1 MEKEFNALNAM
12 EEKVNGKPMWEYTW
26 AELCAMYGVE
36 EEPAAKEPVAE
47 EPAIEEE
54 EEQEVEENFCPI
66 TKYNYFVGSYGYFKK
81 CRTDTITNKE
91 PDFVSGNKPA
101 KKAEFWFTQNGLY
114 RRSMYWGG
122 MHNSPCKWGLLPIA
136 EKGEHAPAIVKAR
149 RETVFL
155 DEPVLG
161 FVKWSDLKWSVK
173 PTRGETIEKGLRLK
187 EKLKEN
193 PDNMGLQFK
202 LKKVKELLQL
212 FDKGYIW

>member
-1 MEKEFNALNAM
+1 MEKETNILNVM
-12 EEKVNGKPMWEYTW
+12 EEKVKGKPMWQYTW
-26 AELCAMYGVE
+26 AELCAMYGAE
-36 EEPAAKEPVAE
+36 EEEETVTEEHVAE
-47 EPAIEEE
+47 EPTIEEE
-54 EEQEVEENFCPI
+54 DKGDENPCPI

-91 PDFVSGNKPA
+91 PDFVSGNKP
-101 KKAEFWFTQNGLY
+101 KRKAEFWFTQNGLY

-122 MHNSPCKWGLLPIA
+122 MHNSPCKWGLLPIV

-149 RETVFL
+149 RETVLL

-173 PTRGETIEKGLRLK
+173 PTRGETIEKGLCLK
-187 EKLKEN
+187 KKLEED

-202 LKKVKELLQL
+202 LKQVKELLGL

>member
-1 MEKEFNALNAM
+1 MEKETNVLNIM
-12 EEKVNGKPMWEYTW
+12 EEEVEGKPMWQYTW
-26 AELCAMYGVE
+26 AELCAMCGAE
-36 EEPAAKEPVAE
+36 EEEVAEKPAAE
-47 EPAIEEE
+47 ELVIEEE
-54 EEQEVEENFCPI
+54 DEVDENPCPI
-66 TKYNYFVGSYGYFKK
+66 TKYNYFVGSYGYFTTCKK
-81 CRTDTITNKE
+81 DDITRRE
-91 PDFVSGNKPA
+91 PDFASGNKPT
-101 KKAEFWFTQNGLY
+101 KKAEFWFTQSGLY

-149 RETVFL
+149 RETVLL

-161 FVKWSDLKWSVK
+161 FVKWEDLKWSVK

-187 EKLKEN
+187 ERLKED

-202 LKKVKELLQL
+202 LKKTKELLEL